1 MFWVYA
7 FINKLHL
14 LNLIFLFILFLA
26 NASFAFSD
34 FDSEGMILILIATML
49 ADWLYF
55 YLSVHNSPL
64 LTFISG
70 IWRLVRGQK
79 IIKDRRYR
87 AKDYRWF

>member
-1 MFWVYA
+1 MYA

-14 LNLIFLFILFLA
+14 LNLIFFFYSVT
-26 NASFAFSD
+26 SFAISD

-64 LTFISG
+64 LTIISG
-70 IWRLVRGQK
+70 
-79 IIKDRRYR
+79 
-87 AKDYRWF
+87 F

>member
-1 MFWVYA
+1 MYA

-14 LNLIFLFILFLA
+14 LNLIFLFILLLA
-26 NASFAFSD
+26 LLFSD

-64 LTFISG
+64 LTIISG
-70 IWRLVRGQK
+70 
-79 IIKDRRYR
+79 
-87 AKDYRWF
+87 F

>member
-1 MFWVYA
+1 MKYFHMTTCFEYA

-26 NASFAFSD
+26 LFFSD

-70 IWRLVRGQK
+70 I
-79 IIKDRRYR
+79 
-87 AKDYRWF
+87 